1 LTMEFRDLV
10 ERLLNRYTAL
20 LSLLVVML
28 YIHLRIIPIHPLIFI
43 VWPLSIWLSIEIFV
57 RFRDQKYKI
66 IAFLATFIAHVLITG
81 QLVVYRLGG
90 IFFDF
95 QPVHNLSTISYIV
108 LVEVIL
114 IFLYDALV
122 ARSLTFGDIPAYIGF
137 ASVIPWLSPAFVEAL
152 ILARWSLRGTFSLMT
167 AGKGIG
173 GAHLNDILFYYG
185 SRNFVILSALFGVSM
200 LVFHG
205 SRRLVQLQEANKFKR
220 IMEAKDREWLIRAW
234 EHPLTLLSTEEREL
248 FLVDHGHLGMKQQN
262 EVLRREVLPAKGIF
276 LIDPVTFS

>member
-1 LTMEFRDLV
+1 MEFGDLV
-10 ERLLNRYTAL
+10 ERLRNRYTAF
-20 LSLLVVML
+20 LSLLVIML

-43 VWPLSIWLSIEIFV
+43 VWPLSLWLSIEVFV
-57 RFRDQKYKI
+57 RFKDQNYKI
-66 IAFLATFIAHVLITG
+66 IAFLATFIAHASITG

-108 LVEVIL
+108 LVEVVL
-114 IFLYDALV
+114 IFLYDALI
-122 ARSLTFGDIPAYIGF
+122 ARSLTFRDIPAYIGF

-152 ILARWSLRGTFSLMT
+152 ILARWSLRGTFTLMT

-185 SRNFVILSALFGVSM
+185 GRNFVILSALFGASM
-200 LVFHG
+200 LVLHG
-205 SRRLVQLQEANKFKR
+205 SRRLTQLQEANNLKR
-220 IMEAKDREWLIRAW
+220 AMETKDKEWLTKAW
-234 EHPLTLLSTEEREL
+234 EHPLTLLSGEDREL
-248 FLVDHGHLGMKQQN
+248 FLVDHGHLEMEQQN

-276 LIDPVTFS
+276 LIDPGTL